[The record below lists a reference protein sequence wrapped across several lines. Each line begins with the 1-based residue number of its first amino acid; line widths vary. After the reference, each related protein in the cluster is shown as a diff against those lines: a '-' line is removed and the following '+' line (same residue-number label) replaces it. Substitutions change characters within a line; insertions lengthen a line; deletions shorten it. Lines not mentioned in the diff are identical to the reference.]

1 MSKYNILRI
10 PRPKKQYI
18 FILLA
23 LIILFFILGHSMFK
37 TQEIPEKP
45 KPLVSIGCDRVLWK
59 DTEELLEATVK
70 NIDNP
75 SFEWKSDG
83 ANIGNGQKILQKF
96 EVGEHSILL
105 NVTFNNQ
112 TLNAKKSIIVIE
124 SADGVTLH
132 EYAASKNQWGFQTIF
147 NGKNMGVNGVM
158 VSVDSF
164 PPMQVN
170 ACGVVSTKALY
181 SGNHTWKAE
190 YHSAVIA
197 SGTFYIK
204 EARELKIDR
213 IEIAPSYFAGSDVK
227 AKIILMNTG
236 SVAIAGFETKTIAV
250 NNDYAWMG
258 DKAKREYSNQY
269 NADIKPGELYEI
281 PIQMTIPEKVS
292 GIRPS
297 GKYTITVNLLLQGKT
312 VDTKIVTTQVK

>member
-1 MSKYNILRI
+1 
-10 PRPKKQYI
+10 
-18 FILLA
+18 
-23 LIILFFILGHSMFK
+23 MFK

-45 KPLVSIGCDRVLWK
+45 EPSVSIGCDRVLWK
-59 DTEELLEATVK
+59 DTEELLEATIK

-75 SFEWKSDG
+75 SFEWESDG
-83 ANIGNGQKILQKF
+83 TNIGNGQKILQKF
-96 EVGEHSILL
+96 KVGEHLILL

-124 SADGVTLH
+124 SVNGVTLH
-132 EYAASKNQWGFQTIF
+132 EYAASKNQWGFQIMF
-147 NGKNMGVNGVM
+147 KGKNMGVNGVM
-158 VSVDSF
+158 VSVDPF
-164 PPMQVN
+164 PPSQVN
-170 ACGVVSTKALY
+170 ACGAVSTKALY

-190 YHSAVIA
+190 YRGAVIA

-204 EARELKIDR
+204 EASELKIDR

-236 SVAIAGFETKTIAV
+236 SAAIAGFETKTIAI

-269 NADIKPGELYEI
+269 NADIKPGELYEL

>member
-1 MSKYNILRI
+1 
-10 PRPKKQYI
+10 
-18 FILLA
+18 
-23 LIILFFILGHSMFK
+23 MFK

-45 KPLVSIGCDRVLWK
+45 KPSVSIGCDRVLWK

-83 ANIGNGQKILQKF
+83 TNIGNGQKLLQKF
-96 EVGEHSILL
+96 EVGGHSILL

-112 TLNAKKSIIVIE
+112 TLNAKKSIVVID
-124 SADGVTLH
+124 SVDGITIR
-132 EYAASKNQWGFQTIF
+132 EYTASKNQWGFQTMF
-147 NGKNMGVNGVM
+147 KGKNMGVNGVM

-164 PPMQVN
+164 PPSQVN
-170 ACGVVSTKALY
+170 ACGAVSTKALY
-181 SGNHTWKAE
+181 SGNQTWKAE
-190 YHSAVIA
+190 YRGAVIA
-197 SGTFYIK
+197 SGTFDLK
-204 EARELKIDR
+204 ETSELKIAR
-213 IEIAPSYFAGSDVK
+213 IEIAPSYLAGTDVK
-227 AKIILMNTG
+227 AKIILMNSG
-236 SVAIAGFETKTIAV
+236 SVAITGFEIKTIAV

-258 DKAKREYSNQY
+258 DKAKREYSDQY